1 MITIPKLWEKL
12 SVRVTI
18 FVAILLFIMLFAF
31 YYLMRFSGEKAFFDV
46 ITKSYQD
53 GSITFSNVI
62 SNGNKLLICPV
73 TETQLNAINAEP
85 YSFRMK
91 PLSALYLERFE
102 SSIFWLSLIGAIGAF
117 AVGYITSRVLLSPL
131 HRVSVAMKELRQNGY
146 GTVIENSGMVELD
159 SVISEYNQ
167 LAQELSKVEELRKD
181 LISDTSHELKTPVT
195 SLIAQLEG
203 IKDGVIP
210 FTNDRAV
217 VLLEQVYRLRD
228 LIDQLQEYSALRGG
242 SRKIKKEFYNLN
254 NVIET
259 ALSLTAERFK
269 ESGIKVQIEIPENLI
284 VKMDKNLMQQIFLN
298 IFENILVH
306 SGATKVN
313 IKWENNNLIISD
325 NGKGVPE
332 DKLTNIFERFYRV
345 DSSRSRKTGGLGLGL
360 AIVKEIVESHG
371 WKISAKTK
379 AGLEFTIEKI
389 TTKTINNNQ

>member
-62 SNGNKLLICPV
+62 ANGNKLLICPV

-117 AVGYITSRVLLSPL
+117 AVGYITSRILLSPL
-131 HRVSVAMKELRQNGY
+131 HRVSIAMKELRQNGY
-146 GTVIENSGMVELD
+146 GTIIDNSGMVELD
-159 SVISEYNQ
+159 SVIGEYNQ
-167 LAQELSKVEELRKD
+167 LAQELSKVEELRKN

-195 SLIAQLEG
+195 SLIVQLEG
-203 IKDGVIP
+203 IRDGVIP
-210 FTNDRAV
+210 LTSDRTNI
-217 VLLEQVYRLRD
+217 LLEQVYRLRD

-242 SRKIKKEFYNLN
+242 SRKIKLEFHNLQN
-254 NVIET
+254 EINSVLVLI
-259 ALSLTAERFK
+259 ADRLK
-269 ESGIKVQIEIPENLI
+269 DNGIKVIIDVPYNLQ
-284 VKMDKNLMQQIFLN
+284 VKMDKSLIQQVFLN

-306 SGATKVN
+306 SGATKVSIIWRKN
-313 IKWENNNLIISD
+313 SLVIKD
-325 NGKGVPE
+325 NGKGVPD
-332 DKLTNIFERFYRV
+332 DKLVNIFERFYRV
-345 DSSRSRKTGGLGLGL
+345 DESRSRKTGGLGLGL
-360 AIVKEIVESHG
+360 AIVKEIIESHG
-371 WKISAKTK
+371 WKISARNRK
-379 AGLEFTIEKI
+379 GLEFTIEKI
-389 TTKTINNNQ
+389 TTRNN